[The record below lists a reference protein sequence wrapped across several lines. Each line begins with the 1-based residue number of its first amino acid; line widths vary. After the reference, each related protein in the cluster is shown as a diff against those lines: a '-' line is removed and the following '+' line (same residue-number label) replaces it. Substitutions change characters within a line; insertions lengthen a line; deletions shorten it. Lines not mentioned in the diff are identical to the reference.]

1 VPSILFVVVGA
12 PLRANRSLSA
22 ALSGIT
28 AVVVGVIANLALY
41 FALHRFSETDQ
52 HTWGPIK
59 TGLPV
64 SNTVVWSAVEIT
76 ALGFLMIFRLRWSVL
91 RTLRACA
98 LAGIAWQI
106 GASL

>member
-1 VPSILFVVVGA
+1 MPSILFVVVGA

-64 SNTVVWSAVEIT
+64 PTPWSG
-76 ALGFLMIFRLRWSVL
+76 LPLKSRPS
-91 RTLRACA
+91 
-98 LAGIAWQI
+98 
-106 GASL
+106 AS